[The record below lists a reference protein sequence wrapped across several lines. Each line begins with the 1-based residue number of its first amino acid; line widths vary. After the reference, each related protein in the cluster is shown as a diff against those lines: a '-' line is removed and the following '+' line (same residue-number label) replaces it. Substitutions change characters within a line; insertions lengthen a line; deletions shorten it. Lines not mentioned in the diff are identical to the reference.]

1 MRIFLIRH
9 GQSVQN
15 TGENSVLG
23 LADHKVILT
32 EHGKIQARN
41 AAEVLSKY
49 IHQNN
54 IKWRKAKVWYSPFD
68 RTKETMEI
76 FDEVLDFQSNNI
88 SISEDIHL
96 TEQQFGLFDGI
107 PEEKWEDLF
116 PVEAGVY
123 NKVLS
128 QQGKFW
134 AKNPMGESPFDVAIR
149 VKEFFGTLI
158 RDKEKHDVDTVFIF
172 THGVTLR
179 TFTMQWLHYGVDWYQ
194 NEKNP
199 GDCWIRLIEGKNDK
213 GYIYKD

>member
-41 AAEVLSKY
+41 AAEVLNKY

-68 RTKETMEI
+68 RTKETMEV
-76 FDEVLDFQSNNI
+76 FDEVLNFQSSNI
-88 SISEDIHL
+88 HISEDIHL

-107 PEEKWEDLF
+107 PKEKWEVFF
-116 PVEAGVY
+116 PVEAGFY
-123 NKVLS
+123 YKVLS

-134 AKNPMGESPFDVAIR
+134 AKKPMGESPFDVAIR

-158 RDKEKHDVDTVFIF
+158 RDNEKHEVDTVFIF

-199 GDCWIRLIEGKNDK
+199 GNCWIRLIEGKDDK
-213 GYIYKD
+213 GYIYKN

>member
-41 AAEVLSKY
+41 AAEVLNKY

-68 RTKETMEI
+68 RTKETMEV
-76 FDEVLDFQSNNI
+76 FDEVLNFQSSNI
-88 SISEDIHL
+88 HISEDIHL

-107 PEEKWEDLF
+107 PKEKWEVF
-116 PVEAGVY
+116 F
-123 NKVLS
+123 LS
-128 QQGKFW
+128 K
-134 AKNPMGESPFDVAIR
+134 
-149 VKEFFGTLI
+149 L
-158 RDKEKHDVDTVFIF
+158 VFIIKSCRNR
-172 THGVTLR
+172 GSSGR
-179 TFTMQWLHYGVDWYQ
+179 KSQWV
-194 NEKNP
+194 KA
-199 GDCWIRLIEGKNDK
+199 RLMWQSV
-213 GYIYKD
+213 